1 MHEIALIGTN
11 QKVIR
16 LIHNHINETIALCQP
31 FDFEAWKRR
40 PGIQKLFEWLLLPL
54 RHLL

>member
-1 MHEIALIGTN
+1 
-11 QKVIR
+11 
-16 LIHNHINETIALCQP
+16 LCEP

>member
-1 MHEIALIGTN
+1 MNLFYLTKANLWMCE
-11 QKVIR
+11 
-16 LIHNHINETIALCQP
+16 P